1 MTKTESQRRKTQN
14 ALSFSKLY
22 QLGSTGHLYI
32 IGKRKPTHQEQG
44 ELQRS
49 FLLPPFSY
57 MLYGL
62 LLQCYTRKKRIYR

>member
-1 MTKTESQRRKTQN
+1 MTKAESQRRKKQN

-32 IGKRKPTHQEQG
+32 IGKRKPFHQERG

-49 FLLPPFSY
+49 FLLPPFK
-57 MLYGL
+57 
-62 LLQCYTRKKRIYR
+62 LQKLKNKRLKTKKSSDKL